1 MTVGCW
7 RMADGGVAFLAE
19 KERDPVASGRLDQ

>member
-1 MTVGCW
+1 
-7 RMADGGVAFLAE
+7 MADGGVAFLAE